1 MFFLFVFFVFS
12 FSLSPFIINHD
23 HIVVVRRSGK
33 TPTLAKHEFTPA
45 ILFLF
50 GLRIIHSVGGE
61 KCSFA
66 RDSEPMRLLKTSRS
80 LSVYILKC
88 IYFFL

>member
-1 MFFLFVFFVFS
+1 MNLKEKKRPECFFVVVVFFSFFS
-12 FSLSPFIINHD
+12 SSLSPFIINHD

-45 ILFLF
+45 ILFSF

-61 KCSFA
+61 
-66 RDSEPMRLLKTSRS
+66 
-80 LSVYILKC
+80 
-88 IYFFL
+88 